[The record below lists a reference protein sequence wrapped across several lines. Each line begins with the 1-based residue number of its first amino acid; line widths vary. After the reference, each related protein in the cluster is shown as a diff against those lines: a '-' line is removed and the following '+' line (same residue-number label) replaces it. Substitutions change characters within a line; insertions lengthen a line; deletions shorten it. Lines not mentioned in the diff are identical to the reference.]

1 MPREH
6 LTEAA
11 EKTIVSIADKT
22 MGGGAIAGIVGF
34 LSEINWI
41 GLIGALVAIGGLVV
55 SVYFQH
61 RRDRRESE
69 MHRARLS
76 ALRNGSKHEP

>member
-1 MPREH
+1 MPRDH
-6 LTEAA
+6 LTQAA
-11 EKTIVSIADKT
+11 EQSIISVADKT
-22 MGGGAIAGIVGF
+22 MGGGAVAGLVGF

-41 GLIGALVAIGGLVV
+41 GLIGALVAIGGLAV

-76 ALRNGSKHEP
+76 ALRNGDRHGS